1 MSDVIRYA
9 VIGLG
14 RAGWDIHVK
23 KLRGRADAKI
33 VAVAD
38 PVKERAYEAASEFGC
53 RAAASLDEVLGI
65 RDVDVVVLATP
76 SKGHAE
82 EAIACMRARKHVV
95 VEKPMAMSVAE
106 ADRMIA
112 TERETGRRLFINQSY
127 RYRPEMLHLKG
138 IIASGIIG
146 DVFHVR
152 HNTVSFVRR
161 NDWQTLSKYGGGL
174 LNNTGAHF
182 VDFTLQLL
190 PGRVTEVMG
199 DLRQI
204 ASAGDVEDHV
214 KALIRTDAGA
224 TADVEITMAENVAI
238 PLPKWV
244 ICGTCGTVTSDGKVS
259 TVRYFDPKD
268 VTPLEVL
275 EGAAPNRRYGNDD
288 KLPWKEKVVKAEEYA
303 EVEIYENV
311 FGALRRGEDVFVT
324 PASVREGIRAMEM
337 IRESAKRASI
347 R

>member
-14 RAGWDIHVK
+14 RAGWDIHVAM
-23 KLRGRADAKI
+23 LRGRRDAKI
-33 VAVAD
+33 VAVVE
-38 PVKERAYEAASEFGC
+38 PVKERVDEAVREFGC
-53 RAAASLDEVLGI
+53 KVGASLDDVLKMG
-65 RDVDVVVLATP
+65 DVDVVVLATP

-82 EAIACMRARKHVV
+82 EAIACMRAGKHVV

-112 TERETGRRLFINQSY
+112 VERETGYRLFINQSY
-127 RYRPEMLHLKG
+127 RYRPEMLHLKA
-138 IIASGIIG
+138 IIKSGVIG
-146 DVFHVR
+146 RVFHVR
-152 HNTVSFVRR
+152 HNTASFVRR
-161 NDWQTLSKYGGGL
+161 NDWQTLARYGGGL

-182 VDFTLQLL
+182 VDFTVQLL
-190 PGRVTEVMG
+190 PGSVNEVMG

-214 KALIRTDAGA
+214 KALMRTDAGA
-224 TADVEITMAENVAI
+224 TADVEITMAENVAT

-244 ICGTCGTVTSDGKVS
+244 VCGVYGTVTSDGKVS

-268 VTPLEVL
+268 VTPLEAV

-288 KLPWKEKVVKAEEYA
+288 KLPWREKVVKADDYA
-303 EVEIYENV
+303 EVEVYGNV
-311 FGALRRGEDVFVT
+311 CGVLRRGEDVFVT
-324 PASVREGIRAMEM
+324 PASVREGIRAMEL
-337 IRESAKRASI
+337 IRASANKASH
-347 R
+347 